1 LLGTWDRHTHVVRW
15 WHEHGLL
22 HGELLI
28 EVWDRLKLLTRL
40 LFTSTVFGL
49 LLILDYRYLHLLGH
63 VGVHPLW
70 WRWRDLFP
78 WVIQEY
84 LPLHLL
90 LLERIVVLIRIT
102 VHSASALLGMLGR
115 VQPSDRLDYLLLG
128 DGSGLVKYSL
138 ADLLHWDVY
147 INAFRHAVLQLYA
160 LVWVFPVISDT
171 ELIQILYIH
180 IQVHFECYI
189 LITA

>member
-1 LLGTWDRHTHVVRW
+1 MLGTWDRHTHVVRW

-70 WRWRDLFP
+70 WCWRDLFP

-102 VHSASALLGMLGR
+102 VHSASALLGMLGQ

-138 ADLLHWDVY
+138 ADLLHRDVY
-147 INAFRHAVLQLYA
+147 IDALRHAVLQLYA
-160 LVWVFPVISDT
+160 LVWVFSVISDT
-171 ELIQILYIH
+171 ELIQILYVH

>member
-1 LLGTWDRHTHVVRW
+1 MLGTWDRHTHVVRW

-115 VQPSDRLDYLLLG
+115 VQPSDRLDYLLLS
-128 DGSGLVKYSL
+128 DRRGLMKDSL
-138 ADLLHWDVY
+138 ADLLHRDVY
-147 INAFRHAVLQLYA
+147 IDALRHAVLQLYA
-160 LVWVFPVISDT
+160 LVWVFSVISDT
-171 ELIQILYIH
+171 ELIQILYVH

>member
-1 LLGTWDRHTHVVRW
+1 M
-15 WHEHGLL
+15 
-22 HGELLI
+22 
-28 EVWDRLKLLTRL
+28 LTRL
-40 LFTSTVFGL
+40 LFTSTLIWL
-49 LLILDYRYLHLLGH
+49 LLALNYRYLHLLGH

-70 WRWRDLFP
+70 WGRRDLFP

-90 LLERIVVLIRIT
+90 LLKRIVVLIGIT
-102 VHSASALLGMLGR
+102 VHLPSALLGMLRR

-128 DGSGLVKYSL
+128 DGRGLVKDSL
-138 ADLLHWDVY
+138 ADLLHRDIY
-147 INAFRHAVLQLYA
+147 IDALRHAVLQLYA
-160 LVWVFPVISDT
+160 LVWVFSVISDT
-171 ELIQILYIH
+171 ELIQILYVH